1 MKRVSTLGVGLL
13 LLLTPII
20 AAFGGSIEQQI
31 YRVYI
36 DNQMIGILSDIS
48 VYEAYRDKKMA
59 QYLSEYKEDEIIVPA
74 NIRIEEEITYIPF
87 KENDEAIIKLIDE
100 KVKFKTDGYYFKVGK
115 SSMCVNQVEEVEAE
129 IEALMTV
136 FVSSD
141 ILNELKDESHV
152 IKPLENEGEQV
163 TRAQFKSDVE
173 YISSVCNIDDIV
185 SDEEIGNIILTGEKE
200 PVKVDVLKQDQT
212 IEDVAKEN
220 DLSKSE
226 FELLNYRTFNNKL
239 PHIGQIFNVS
249 PITNNVI
256 VEVKKEVMREE
267 RISYQTIITE
277 DPNLPEGETY
287 TQQEGISGV
296 KLTSYEQ
303 TYVNGKKISEV
314 VNNEREQVITEAQ
327 DRIVVKGTKV
337 IPSRGTKDWK
347 WPTTQSLVTCGY
359 LCYGGHYGI
368 DIAGYIGQPIFAAD
382 NGVVISAGYNGGYGN
397 SILINHNNGYYTRYA
412 HMSSISVSVGQV
424 VQGGQTIGG
433 LGNTGNSTGPHL
445 HFEIRTDTGSQPSYA
460 PNPMSFY

>member
-1 MKRVSTLGVGLL
+1 MKRVSTLGVGLV

-185 SDEEIGNIILTGEKE
+185 SDEEIGNIILTGEKDSI
-200 PVKVDVLKQDQT
+200 KVDVLKQDQT

-327 DRIVVKGTKV
+327 DILLLKELRLSQAVVRK
-337 IPSRGTKDWK
+337 
-347 WPTTQSLVTCGY
+347 
-359 LCYGGHYGI
+359 
-368 DIAGYIGQPIFAAD
+368 IGSGQRR
-382 NGVVISAGYNGGYGN
+382 
-397 SILINHNNGYYTRYA
+397 NH
-412 HMSSISVSVGQV
+412 
-424 VQGGQTIGG
+424 
-433 LGNTGNSTGPHL
+433 
-445 HFEIRTDTGSQPSYA
+445 
-460 PNPMSFY
+460 